1 MAIYWSNGHETSSLR
16 VRRSSRVSGRGNG
29 NARYDGGG
37 HAHENAYASVY
48 ACGGEGGGVNEC
60 DCADGCGCADD
71 YVNGYADPRR
81 HPPHG
86 HDYARSPNH
95 DQPTVPLPNPRQG
108 RIGHSGL
115 MMDRQRIDCRQC
127 YELHRFPP
135 RI

>member
-1 MAIYWSNGHETSSLR
+1 M
-16 VRRSSRVSGRGNG
+16 SGRGNG

-48 ACGGEGGGVNEC
+48 ASACGGEGGGVNEC
-60 DCADGCGCADD
+60 DWADD
-71 YVNGYADPRR
+71 YVNGYAHPRR